1 MHWNEGVVNDI
12 RSEIQAIYEQRATK
26 QYGLSAVNQQQHA
39 LQSAAMAERQGEP
52 ASMIVA
58 ALVHDIG
65 HMVHDLGEDPASVGV
80 DDLHEEL
87 GAHWLGS
94 RFGADVTEPVRLHVP
109 AKRYLCAVDP
119 TYFGQLSP
127 DSVRS
132 LALQGGPMTPEEVR
146 EFEKHPFAQS
156 AVRLRRLDE
165 AAKDPSAVTPPVAHF
180 MKYVDEVL
188 TGAGPRA

>member
-39 LQSAAMAERQGEP
+39 LQSAAMAEKQGEP

-132 LALQGGPMTPEEVR
+132 LALQGGPMTTEEVR

-188 TGAGPRA
+188 TGAGPRR